1 MSSLLLE
8 NMQEKKTN
16 PEWKI
21 LIGLNTKA
29 KKITD
34 LKNRN
39 FFNLLSNMSI
49 KRNLLRKQRTGQH
62 SSAEQ

>member
-1 MSSLLLE
+1 M
-8 NMQEKKTN
+8 
-16 PEWKI
+16 
-21 LIGLNTKA
+21 KA
-29 KKITD
+29 KKTTD
-34 LKNRN
+34 LKNCN